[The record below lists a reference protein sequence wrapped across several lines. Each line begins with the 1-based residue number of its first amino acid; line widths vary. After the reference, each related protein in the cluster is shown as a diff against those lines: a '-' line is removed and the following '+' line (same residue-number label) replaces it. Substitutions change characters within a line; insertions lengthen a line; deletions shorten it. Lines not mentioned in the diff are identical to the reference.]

1 MRLPRLQIGA
11 RGDPHANVIE
21 PGLRLGE
28 RLPLIGVVAVQHED
42 ELPLVIGEELA
53 RATRVRFFHPVGEA
67 ENPLVPGDA
76 GVEIGDGEG
85 DVMQVGTCWT
95 RHGTLHFSIASAL
108 VTGASG
114 SP

>member
-21 PGLRLGE
+21 PRLRLGE
-28 RLPLIGVVAVQHED
+28 RLPRIGVVAVQHED
-42 ELPLVIGEELA
+42 ELPLVISQELA
-53 RATRVRFFHPVGEA
+53 RATRVRFFHPERESEDA
-67 ENPLVPGDA
+67 LVPGDA

-85 DVMQVGTCWT
+85 DMVQTGTGWT
-95 RHGTLHFSIASAL
+95 GHGTLHFSIASVL
-108 VTGASG
+108 VTCVSG